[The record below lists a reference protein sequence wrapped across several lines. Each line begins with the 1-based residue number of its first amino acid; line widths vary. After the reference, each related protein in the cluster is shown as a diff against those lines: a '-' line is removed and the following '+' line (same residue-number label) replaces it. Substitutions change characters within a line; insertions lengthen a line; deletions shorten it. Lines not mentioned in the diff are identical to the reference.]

1 MFPTER
7 LRLRSSRLVHAVHG
21 PRSRSAWPPASSP
34 KRAGAGTVGAMS
46 KSIVGAFPVSALSAD
61 SVLRIAAGADLW
73 SVASALAAADVG
85 ILVVGDGDDV
95 QGVVSERDVVRAL
108 AAHRGAGETTAADI
122 AHRDVV
128 WCDVNADVA
137 DVANEMMERYVRHVL
152 VEEDGHL
159 VGIVSARDLLGAY
172 ASGEFAGPD
181 DET

>member
-1 MFPTER
+1 
-7 LRLRSSRLVHAVHG
+7 
-21 PRSRSAWPPASSP
+21 
-34 KRAGAGTVGAMS
+34 MS

-61 SVLRIAAGADLW
+61 SVLRIDAAADLW

-172 ASGEFAGPD
+172 VSGEFAGPD
-181 DET
+181 DEM